1 MTLLLLRPL
10 VVVVEEEAPGLDRP
24 DTESLPAEDRG
35 CAVASCSDT
44 LGGLISQFSLS
55 SLYLP
60 EQRRLVDSS
69 WRNDKSQDKKRR
81 PEISVCRPRCG
92 YARKKEAEK
101 KETRVAQ
108 KRKSPPPNLRAYR
121 YGALVEPVLG
131 VILFIEGRERR
142 TENKVAEGGS
152 GRRKRGRL
160 DKEKRN
166 AMKIFLGPG
175 GSRERRVEVVLVAV
189 VVVGVVAGRPGK
201 NK

>member
-81 PEISVCRPRCG
+81 TEISVCRPRCG

-101 KETRVAQ
+101 K
-108 KRKSPPPNLRAYR
+108 KRELPK
-121 YGALVEPVLG
+121 
-131 VILFIEGRERR
+131 
-142 TENKVAEGGS
+142 
-152 GRRKRGRL
+152 
-160 DKEKRN
+160 KEK
-166 AMKIFLGPG
+166 
-175 GSRERRVEVVLVAV
+175 VLHPTFELIGMALWSNPFW
-189 VVVGVVAGRPGK
+189 A
-201 NK
+201 

>member
-1 MTLLLLRPL
+1 M
-10 VVVVEEEAPGLDRP
+10 
-24 DTESLPAEDRG
+24 
-35 CAVASCSDT
+35 
-44 LGGLISQFSLS
+44 
-55 SLYLP
+55 
-60 EQRRLVDSS
+60 
-69 WRNDKSQDKKRR
+69 
-81 PEISVCRPRCG
+81 
-92 YARKKEAEK
+92 
-101 KETRVAQ
+101 
-108 KRKSPPPNLRAYR
+108 
-121 YGALVEPVLG
+121 
-131 VILFIEGRERR
+131 ILFIEGRERR

>member
-1 MTLLLLRPL
+1 MLRPL

-55 SLYLP
+55 LSLSLSSLYLP

-69 WRNDKSQDKKRR
+69 WRNDKSQVKKRR
-81 PEISVCRPRCG
+81 TEISVCRPRCS
-92 YARKKEAEK
+92 YARKKEVEE

-142 TENKVAEGGS
+142 KENKVAEGSS
-152 GRRKRGRL
+152 GRRKTGRL
-160 DKEKRN
+160 DKEERN
-166 AMKIFLGPG
+166 AMKIFPGPG
-175 GSRERRVEVVLVAV
+175 WSREREESRLY
-189 VVVGVVAGRPGK
+189 
-201 NK
+201 